1 MAALAGLR
9 VLDLSRLL
17 PGAYASMVLAD
28 LGADVVKVE
37 HPRGGD
43 GMRLA
48 PPYGPDGDGA
58 LHLALDRGKRSVAL
72 DLRAEGA
79 LDAVRGLLAEVDV
92 LLDSFRP
99 GVLDAMGLSPA
110 SLREV
115 SPRLVHVSLVGHSSA
130 GPDAQ
135 RAGHDI
141 TYAGAAGVLAVN
153 GDPATG
159 PRATGVQ
166 VADVCGGLWAVTA
179 VLSGLQARSTTG
191 HGSHTEV
198 SLEDAA
204 LSAAVTSTAS
214 FAVDGRAPG
223 LGSEWFN
230 GGLAGYATY
239 RCADDRWLAVGA
251 LEPKF
256 FAELCRGLGRP
267 DLEAWHGDLARQDA
281 LRDELAAVLASR
293 DRDEWLKVFAALDA
307 CVGPV
312 NDAGEAM
319 AAGRERGVVVE
330 VGGVAQVL
338 PPLLVDGRRVA
349 VPRPAPRLGADTDE
363 VFGAAAAGSGSR

>member
-1 MAALAGLR
+1 MTPLTGLR

-37 HPRGGD
+37 QPRGGD

-48 PPYGPDGDGA
+48 PPYGPDGDGH
-58 LHLALDRGKRSVAL
+58 LHLALDRGKRSVTL
-72 DLRAEGA
+72 DLRADGA
-79 LDAVRGLLAEVDV
+79 LDTVRGLVAGVDV

-99 GVLDAMGLSPA
+99 GVLEAMGLAPA
-110 SLREV
+110 ALRELNP
-115 SPRLVHVSLVGHSSA
+115 SLVHVSLVGHSSA

-153 GDPATG
+153 GDPVGG
-159 PRATGVQ
+159 PRPTGVQ

-179 VLSGLQARSTTG
+179 VLAGLRGRESTG
-191 HGSHTEV
+191 QGSHTEV

-214 FAVDGRAPG
+214 YAVDGRAPR
-223 LGSEWFN
+223 LGGEWFN
-230 GGLAGYATY
+230 GGLAGYGTY

-267 DLEAWHGDLARQDA
+267 DLEPWHGDRGRQGA
-281 LRDELAAVLASR
+281 LRDELAACFATR
-293 DRDEWLKVFAALDA
+293 DRDEWLRLFAALDA

-312 NDAGEAM
+312 NDAGEAL
-319 AAGRERGVVVE
+319 AAGRERGVVVDLD
-330 VGGVAQVL
+330 GVAQVL
-338 PPLLVDGRRVA
+338 PPLLVDGRRVR
-349 VPRPAPRLGADTDE
+349 PSGPAPRLGAATDE
-363 VFGAAAAGSGSR
+363 VLGAAGGVRP